1 MEDYLKKGR
10 KRVVFLTGTRAD
22 FGKLKSLILAL
33 RKEPEFD
40 VHVFATG
47 MHMLAD
53 YGYTVNEIE
62 KCGITNI
69 HKYISYSGQASQ
81 EAILAST
88 INGFGNYIKEFSPD
102 LIVVHGDRLE
112 ALGGALAGSFNNVP
126 VAHIE
131 GGELSGTLDGH
142 IRHAATKMS
151 NLHFVSNQA
160 ARARVR
166 QLGENPKNI
175 FVIGSPE
182 VDIILSKNLPTL
194 TQAKKRY
201 AVNYDRYAILIY
213 HPVTT
218 ELDALGKQISE
229 LTSAVLQSDINY
241 IVIHPNNDP
250 GAEVIRGHY
259 QKHLQGNP
267 RFRLFPSLRFEH
279 FLTFLQNAHFIIGN
293 SSSAVREAPY
303 FGIPTINLGTR
314 QTDRVLDIKS
324 IFNCPHNHKM
334 ILATIQKFSHKPVR
348 FRPVRT
354 FGQGDSDK
362 NFVKILKKKT
372 LWQSSIQKK
381 FNDIVQI
388 I

>member
-10 KRVVFLTGTRAD
+10 KRVVFLTSTRAD

-62 KCGITNI
+62 KCRIPNI
-69 HKYISYSGQASQ
+69 HKYISYSGQAPQ

-88 INGFGNYIKEFSPD
+88 IAGFGNYIKEFRPD

-112 ALGGALAGSFNNVP
+112 ALGGALAGSFNNIP

-151 NLHFVSNQA
+151 TLHFVSNQA
-160 ARARVR
+160 AKARVR

-194 TQAKKRY
+194 AQAKKRY
-201 AVNYDRYAILIY
+201 AVSYDRYAVLIY

-218 ELDALGKQISE
+218 ELDALPEQVAE
-229 LTSAVLQSDINY
+229 LTSAVTRSDINY
-241 IVIHPNNDP
+241 LVIYPNNDP
-250 GAEVIRGHY
+250 GGEVIRQY
-259 QKHLQGNP
+259 FQKQLSTNP

-279 FLTFLQNAHFIIGN
+279 FLAFLQNAYFIIGN
-293 SSSAVREAPY
+293 SSSAIREAPY
-303 FGIPTINLGTR
+303 FGVPTINVGTR
-314 QTDRVLDIKS
+314 QADRISNVASVL
-324 IFNCPHNHKM
+324 NHNNKQDE
-334 ILATIQKFSHKPVR
+334 ILATIQKFSGKKTRFKPVK
-348 FRPVRT
+348 T
-354 FGQGDSDK
+354 FGQGNSAK
-362 NFVKILKKKT
+362 NFMKILKQKRI
-372 LWQSSIQKK
+372 WQASTQKK
-381 FNDIVQI
+381 FNDLNIVI
-388 I
+388 